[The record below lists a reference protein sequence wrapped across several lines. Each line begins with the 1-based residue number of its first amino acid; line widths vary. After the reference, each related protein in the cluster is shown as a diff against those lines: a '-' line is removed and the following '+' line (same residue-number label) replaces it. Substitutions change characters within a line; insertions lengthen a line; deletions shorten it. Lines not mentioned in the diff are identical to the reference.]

1 MNSDNLARLA
11 DLPLNF
17 RQDQRA
23 NLDPQLR
30 QLNLKLGLQA
40 AVNMLLAPP
49 ASLLLVGAAGL
60 LYKRRYGLAGL
71 LLGGAV
77 LQQAL
82 SGLAVPAGVRESEA
96 RRRRER
102 EFERRALKAQ
112 RGVYGQL
119 EVIAFR

>member
-23 NLDPQLR
+23 NLNPQLR
-30 QLNLKLGLQA
+30 QLNLKLGLQSA
-40 AVNMLLAPP
+40 LKMLLDPP
-49 ASLLLVGAAGL
+49 AALLLVGAAGL
-60 LYKRRYGLAGL
+60 LYKRRYGFASL
-71 LLGGAV
+71 LLGGLV
-77 LQQAL
+77 LQQTRSRFA
-82 SGLAVPAGVRESEA
+82 AQADVQESEA
-96 RRRRER
+96 RKRREI

-112 RGVYGQL
+112 RGDYGQL

>member
-30 QLNLKLGLQA
+30 QLNLKLGLQS
-40 AVNMLLAPP
+40 AVKMLLDPP
-49 ASLLLVGAAGL
+49 ASLLLMGAAGL

-71 LLGGAV
+71 LLGGLV
-77 LQQAL
+77 LQQARKRA
-82 SGLAVPAGVRESEA
+82 AVPADVRESEA
-96 RRRRER
+96 RKRKEI

-112 RGVYGQL
+112 RGDYGPL